1 MTNHEKPV
9 FSDRDRSYIRRFTRV
24 IEYIYAHLDEDPD
37 LETLADVAA
46 LSQWHWHRIWQSTYG
61 ESIFA
66 TVKRLRLHRA
76 AGDLGHTDL
85 EISRIARRAGY
96 SSAEAFNRSFKQVY
110 GQPPAQFRSSS
121 ESKRLH
127 PVALSLPISKHK
139 GLSAMH
145 AVEVKSLPSAKMAVI
160 PHHGSYMQIG
170 KAFETLVG
178 VLITQIGPGVNEP
191 LRALYFSDPTQV
203 AEEDLRSAAGAV
215 VPDTFPI
222 EEPLEAYQVRS
233 GDYAILRHTGPYP
246 ELRWAYE
253 WLYGEWLPNSGRVPA
268 DAPCMEIYVNNP
280 REIAPADLITD
291 ICLPLKTAR

>member
-9 FSDRDRSYIRRFTRV
+9 FSARDRGYIRRFTRV

-46 LSQWHWHRIWQSTYG
+46 LSQWHWHRIWQCTYG

-76 AGDLGHTDL
+76 AGDLGHSDQ
-85 EISRIARRAGY
+85 EIRVIAARAGY
-96 SSAEAFNRSFKQVY
+96 GSTEAFTRSFKQAY
-110 GQPPAQFRSSS
+110 GQTPWQFRTSSQS
-121 ESKRLH
+121 MRPH
-127 PVALSLPISKHK
+127 PVTDELPVSRQK
-139 GLSAMH
+139 GLTQMH
-145 AVEVKSLPSAKMAVI
+145 EIEIREMPPKKLAVI
-160 PHHGSYMQIG
+160 PHQGAYMQIG

-178 VLITQIGPGVNEP
+178 VLTTQIGPRINEP
-191 LRALYFSDPTQV
+191 LRAIYFSDPTKV
-203 AEEDLRSAAGAV
+203 SEEDLRSAAGAV

-222 EEPLEAYQVRS
+222 EEPLEAYQAQG

-253 WLYGEWLPNSGRVPA
+253 WLFGEWLPNSGRVPA
-268 DAPCMEIYVNNP
+268 DAPCMEIYQNNP
-280 REIAPADLITD
+280 REIPPADLITD
-291 ICLPLKTAR
+291 ICLPLKAAN